1 MNIKVKSVSGAEDGD
16 YKVRFELITN
26 GRGTQAVHEA
36 VVAYTAAQRSGT
48 ACTKTVAEVAGSG
61 RKPWRQKGT
70 GRARAGYVRSP
81 IWRGGGVVFGPKP
94 RSFRKKIS
102 KKTKR
107 LALKKALSE
116 RLKDGDVQ
124 IVDSF
129 GFEKPSTKAF
139 LNVCAV
145 LGIDGTILIVTDSK
159 EENLILSAR
168 NVSYAEVALASTL
181 NTYEVL
187 KCDHLVF
194 TRAAFEM
201 VDNRLVEKGAEA

>member
-1 MNIKVKSVSGAEDGD
+1 MNIKIKNVSGSEGGE
-16 YKVRFELITN
+16 YEVQFELIAD

-94 RSFRKKIS
+94 RSFQKKIS

-107 LALKKALSE
+107 LALKKAMSE

-139 LNVCAV
+139 LNVCAA
-145 LGIDGTILIVTDSK
+145 LGLDGTILIVTDSK
-159 EENLILSAR
+159 DENLILSAR
-168 NVSYAEVALASTL
+168 NVPYAEVTLASTL

-187 KCDHLVF
+187 KCDQLVF
-194 TRAAFEM
+194 TRTSFEM
-201 VDNRLVEKGAEA
+201 VDNRLIEKRAEA

>member
-1 MNIKVKSVSGAEDGD
+1 MNIKIKSLSGSEGGE
-16 YKVRFELITN
+16 YEVRFELIAD

-107 LALKKALSE
+107 LALKKAMSE
-116 RLKDGDVQ
+116 RLKSGDVQ

-129 GFEKPSTKAF
+129 DFEKPSTKAF
-139 LNVCAV
+139 LKTCAV
-145 LGIDGTILIVTDSK
+145 LELDGTILIVTDSK
-159 EENLILSAR
+159 DENLILSAR
-168 NVSYAEVALASTL
+168 NVPYVEVTLASTL

-187 KCDHLVF
+187 KFDHLVF
-194 TRAAFEM
+194 TQTAFEV
-201 VDNRLVEKGAEA
+201 VDNRLIEEGAGA

>member
-1 MNIKVKSVSGAEDGD
+1 MNIKVKSVSGAEDGN
-16 YKVRFELITN
+16 YEVRFELIAN
-26 GRGTQAVHEA
+26 GRGSQAVHEA
-36 VVAYTAAQRSGT
+36 VVAYAAAQRSGT
-48 ACTKTVAEVAGSG
+48 ACTKTVAEVSGSG

-139 LNVCAV
+139 LKVCAV
-145 LGIDGTILIVTDSK
+145 LGLDGTILIVTDSK
-159 EENLILSAR
+159 DENLILSAR
-168 NVSYAEVALASTL
+168 NVPYAEVALASTL
-181 NTYEVL
+181 NTYEAL

-194 TRAAFEM
+194 THAAFEM
-201 VDNRLVEKGAEA
+201 VDNRLIEKRAKM

>member
-1 MNIKVKSVSGAEDGD
+1 MNIKVKSVSGAESGD
-16 YKVRFELITN
+16 YEVRFELIAN

-36 VVAYTAAQRSGT
+36 VVAYAAAQRSGT

-139 LNVCAV
+139 LKVCAV
-145 LGIDGTILIVTDSK
+145 LGIDGTILIVADSK
-159 EENLILSAR
+159 DENLILSAR
-168 NVSYAEVALASTL
+168 NVSYAEVTLASTL

-194 TRAAFEM
+194 ARAAFEM
-201 VDNRLVEKGAEA
+201 VDNRLIEKRAEA

>member
-1 MNIKVKSVSGAEDGD
+1 MNIKIKSVSGSEGGE
-16 YKVRFELITN
+16 YEVRFELIAD

-107 LALKKALSE
+107 LALKKAMSE

-145 LGIDGTILIVTDSK
+145 LGLDGTILVVTDSK
-159 EENLILSAR
+159 DENLILSAR
-168 NVSYAEVALASTL
+168 NVPYAEVTLASTL

-194 TRAAFEM
+194 TRAAFEV
-201 VDNRLVEKGAEA
+201 VDNRLIEKRSEA

>member
-81 IWRGGGVVFGPKP
+81 IWRGGGIVFGPKP

-145 LGIDGTILIVTDSK
+145 LEIDGTILVVTDSK

-194 TRAAFEM
+194 SRAAFEM
-201 VDNRLVEKGAEA
+201 VDNRLVEKGTEA

>member
-1 MNIKVKSVSGAEDGD
+1 MNIKIKSLSGSEDGE
-16 YKVRFELITN
+16 YEVRFELIAD

-107 LALKKALSE
+107 LALKKAMSE

-124 IVDSF
+124 VVDSF

-145 LGIDGTILIVTDSK
+145 LGLDGTILVVTDSK
-159 EENLILSAR
+159 DENLILSAR
-168 NVSYAEVALASTL
+168 NVPYAEVTLASTL

-194 TRAAFEM
+194 TRTAFEV
-201 VDNRLVEKGAEA
+201 VDNRLIEKRAEA

>member
-1 MNIKVKSVSGAEDGD
+1 MNIKVKSVSGAEGGN
-16 YKVRFELITN
+16 YEVRFELIAN

-36 VVAYTAAQRSGT
+36 VVAYAAAQRSGT
-48 ACTKTVAEVAGSG
+48 ACTKTVAEVSGSG

-124 IVDSF
+124 IVDSLS
-129 GFEKPSTKAF
+129 FEKPSTKAF
-139 LNVCAV
+139 LKVCAV
-145 LGIDGTILIVTDSK
+145 LGLDGTILIVTDSK
-159 EENLILSAR
+159 DENLILSAR
-168 NVSYAEVALASTL
+168 NVPYAEVALASTL
-181 NTYEVL
+181 NTYEAL

-201 VDNRLVEKGAEA
+201 VDNRLIEKRAKM

>member
-1 MNIKVKSVSGAEDGD
+1 MNIKIKSLSGSESGE
-16 YKVRFELITN
+16 YEVRFELVAD

-107 LALKKALSE
+107 LALKKAMSE

-129 GFEKPSTKAF
+129 GFEKPSTKTF
-139 LNVCAV
+139 LKACAV
-145 LGIDGTILIVTDSK
+145 LGLDGTILIVTDSK
-159 EENLILSAR
+159 DENLILSAR
-168 NVSYAEVALASTL
+168 NIPYVEVTLASTL
-181 NTYEVL
+181 NTYDVL

-194 TRAAFEM
+194 TQTAFAM
-201 VDNRLVEKGAEA
+201 VDNRLIEKRAEA

>member
-1 MNIKVKSVSGAEDGD
+1 MNIKIKSLSGSEGGE
-16 YKVRFELITN
+16 YEVRFELIAD

-107 LALKKALSE
+107 LALKKAMSE
-116 RLKDGDVQ
+116 RLKSGDVQ

-129 GFEKPSTKAF
+129 DFEKPSTKAF
-139 LNVCAV
+139 LKTCAV
-145 LGIDGTILIVTDSK
+145 LELDGTILIVTDSK
-159 EENLILSAR
+159 DENLILSAR
-168 NVSYAEVALASTL
+168 NVPYVEVTLASTL

-187 KCDHLVF
+187 KFDHLVF
-194 TRAAFEM
+194 TQTAFEV
-201 VDNRLVEKGAEA
+201 VDNRLIEEGSGA

>member
-1 MNIKVKSVSGAEDGD
+1 MNIKIKSVSGSEGGE
-16 YKVRFELITN
+16 YEVRFELIAD

-107 LALKKALSE
+107 LALKKAMSE

-129 GFEKPSTKAF
+129 VFEKPSTKAF

-145 LGIDGTILIVTDSK
+145 LGLDGTILVVTDSK
-159 EENLILSAR
+159 DENLILSAR
-168 NVSYAEVALASTL
+168 NVPYAEVTLASTL

-194 TRAAFEM
+194 TRAAFEV
-201 VDNRLVEKGAEA
+201 VDNRLIEKRAEA

>member
-1 MNIKVKSVSGAEDGD
+1 MNIKIKSVSGSEGGE
-16 YKVRFELITN
+16 YEVQFELIAD

-94 RSFRKKIS
+94 RSFQKKIS

-107 LALKKALSE
+107 LALKKAMSE
-116 RLKDGDVQ
+116 RLKDGDIQ

-139 LNVCAV
+139 LNVCAA
-145 LGIDGTILIVTDSK
+145 LGLDGTILIVTDSK
-159 EENLILSAR
+159 DENLILSAR
-168 NVSYAEVALASTL
+168 NVPYAEVTLASSL

-187 KCDHLVF
+187 KYDQLVF
-194 TRAAFEM
+194 TRTAFEI
-201 VDNRLVEKGAEA
+201 VDNRLIEKRVEA

>member
-1 MNIKVKSVSGAEDGD
+1 MNIKIKNISGSEGGE
-16 YKVRFELITN
+16 YEVRFELIAD

-94 RSFRKKIS
+94 RSFQKKIS

-107 LALKKALSE
+107 LALKKAMSE

-139 LNVCAV
+139 LNVCAA
-145 LGIDGTILIVTDSK
+145 LGLDGTILIVTDSK
-159 EENLILSAR
+159 DENLILSAR
-168 NVSYAEVALASTL
+168 NVPYAEVTLASTL

-187 KCDHLVF
+187 KCDQLVF
-194 TRAAFEM
+194 TRTAFEM
-201 VDNRLVEKGAEA
+201 VDNRLIEKRAEA

>member
-1 MNIKVKSVSGAEDGD
+1 MNIKIKSVSGSEGGE
-16 YKVRFELITN
+16 YEVRFELIAD

-107 LALKKALSE
+107 LALKKAMSE

-139 LNVCAV
+139 LNVCTV
-145 LGIDGTILIVTDSK
+145 LELDGTILVVTDSK
-159 EENLILSAR
+159 DENLILSAR
-168 NVSYAEVALASTL
+168 NVPYAEVTLASTL

-201 VDNRLVEKGAEA
+201 VDNRLVEKRAEA